1 MNQYF
6 ERMGILAENQ
16 DLQPRIRF
24 MLKDIIDLRQD
35 GWVPRKATIVE
46 GILYFIFSLFLFNG
60 GVLRNKTLHLIE
72 DILAGNENVN
82 KTFILRK

>member
-24 MLKDIIDLRQD
+24 MLKDVIDLRQD

-46 GILYFIFSLFLFNG
+46 GIYYFYFNS
-60 GVLRNKTLHLIE
+60 RFYYI
-72 DILAGNENVN
+72 
-82 KTFILRK
+82 